1 VKTSDGL
8 SRVRLT
14 LTLTD
19 NRIFYIVIWNYRE
32 MLVTVGAILYRPKII
47 KIKDVESDMESG
59 KQWVKL
65 V

>member
-1 VKTSDGL
+1 
-8 SRVRLT
+8 
-14 LTLTD
+14 
-19 NRIFYIVIWNYRE
+19 

-65 V
+65 VWSRTLRAPFIVKNKKNY